1 MRISDWSSDVCSSD
15 LDRNFD
21 SFNTAFSPRKSQI
34 GGKGLGRFTWLKAF
48 DQALVKSTFRDDDAT
63 LHTRDFVF
71 DQSYD
76 LDERGLPKTATAQ
89 ARGTTIHLSGLRK
102 EYREQAPRSV
112 EVLVQKL
119 IEHFILVFLESDCPH
134 VVLIDRSEEH
144 TSE

>member
-15 LDRNFD
+15 LHDNGIGLDDRNFD

-102 EYREQAPRSV
+102 EYQEQVPRSV
-112 EVLVQKL
+112 
-119 IEHFILVFLESDCPH
+119 
-134 VVLIDRSEEH
+134 RAEEH
-144 TSE
+144 TSELQSLMRNQYDVICSKQNTE